1 MLIIQSLF
9 GLKSRHTLVRDTYRK
24 DMRSTH
30 PEGGQPP
37 SIHRSSI
44 YSYSIAAQ
52 QRKRGALQQSTRA
65 AFKVTLFWSI
75 WWGSDR
81 LSNLYSQVAGTER

>member
-1 MLIIQSLF
+1 MRSRRITKEQEEFTVLRAMLIIQSLF

-52 QRKRGALQQSTRA
+52 QRKRGAAEKARHSTTKYA
-65 AFKVTLFWSI
+65 SSV
-75 WWGSDR
+75 
-81 LSNLYSQVAGTER
+81 